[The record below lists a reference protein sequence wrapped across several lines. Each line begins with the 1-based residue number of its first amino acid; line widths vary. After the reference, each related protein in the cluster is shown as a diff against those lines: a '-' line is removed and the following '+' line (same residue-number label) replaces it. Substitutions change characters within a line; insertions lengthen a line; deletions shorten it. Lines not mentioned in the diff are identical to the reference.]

1 MIPTPIFELLVL
13 IISIIWLNL
22 LLSNMGVYD
31 DPDDKNGSKS

>member
-13 IISIIWLNL
+13 VISIIWLNL

-31 DPDDKNGSKS
+31 DDDNNGSKS